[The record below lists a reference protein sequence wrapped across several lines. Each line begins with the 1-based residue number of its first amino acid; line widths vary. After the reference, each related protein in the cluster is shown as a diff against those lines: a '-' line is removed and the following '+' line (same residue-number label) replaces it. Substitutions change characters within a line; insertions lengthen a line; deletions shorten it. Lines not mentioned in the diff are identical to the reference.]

1 MTELAFNPA
10 KFMRDVRSE
19 AAKTTWPSRRE
30 TLTTTGLVLAMV
42 AVTIV
47 FFVVVDQVI
56 GVVMQTLFGIGS

>member
-1 MTELAFNPA
+1 MAFNPA

>member
-30 TLTTTGLVLAMV
+30 TMTTTGLVLAMV

-47 FFVVVDQVI
+47 FFLVVDQVI
-56 GVVMQTLFGIGS
+56 GLAMRTLFGIGS